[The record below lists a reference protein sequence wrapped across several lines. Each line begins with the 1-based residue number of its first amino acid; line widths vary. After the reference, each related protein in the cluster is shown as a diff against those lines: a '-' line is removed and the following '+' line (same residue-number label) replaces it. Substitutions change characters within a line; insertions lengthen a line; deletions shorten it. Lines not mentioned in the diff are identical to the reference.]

1 MKDEFEMYG
10 DGVKPVKATGTRWI
24 DHRIRAMQRLVDKYG
39 LYCQHLQHAI
49 PETKTAKVRVTLK
62 RKFEKLIDAKVLL
75 RSCWFVDVL
84 SAAKQFSLVTQ
95 KSDIDIVSIVD
106 SVESTKRNYEKLL
119 RKFETD
125 AENLFALPTLKSVI
139 NAIESDE
146 EEKPSYQGQ
155 KLKYYTREKQYLR
168 NHGVHMVRSIL
179 SCYEER
185 YSDVYSETGD
195 NNAVSNGDKV
205 V

>member
-1 MKDEFEMYG
+1 M
-10 DGVKPVKATGTRWI
+10 I
-24 DHRIRAMQRLVDKYG
+24 QRLVDKYG

-49 PETKTAKVRVTLK
+49 PETKNAKVRVTLK
-62 RKFEKLIDAKVLL
+62 GKFEKLIYAKVLL

-146 EEKPSYQGQ
+146 EEEPSYQGQ
-155 KLKYYTREKQYLR
+155 KLKYYTREKQYSR
-168 NHGVHMVRSIL
+168 NHGVHMV
-179 SCYEER
+179 
-185 YSDVYSETGD
+185 
-195 NNAVSNGDKV
+195 
-205 V
+205 